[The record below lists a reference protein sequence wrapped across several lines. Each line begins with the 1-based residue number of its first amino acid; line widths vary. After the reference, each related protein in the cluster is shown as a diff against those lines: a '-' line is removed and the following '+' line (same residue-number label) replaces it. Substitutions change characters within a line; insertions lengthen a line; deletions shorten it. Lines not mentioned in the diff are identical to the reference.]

1 MLLAASAKTLKP
13 SQVNPN
19 YMQSFIDV
27 HKCCKRALPEQMV
40 LHKHAIML
48 HKFYNENYPEMDW
61 LALNFQ
67 QTTTQRQTNFKIL
80 RNNSYK
86 IGNNILTNRL
96 HVLNNKIELND
107 LNKSL
112 SSFKVLYKSKL
123 LAR

>member
-1 MLLAASAKTLKP
+1 ML
-13 SQVNPN
+13 
-19 YMQSFIDV
+19 Y
-27 HKCCKRALPEQMV
+27 
-40 LHKHAIML
+40 KHAIML
-48 HKFYNENYPEMDW
+48 HKLYNENYPEMNW